1 MRILLIEDDI
11 DLCNSLT
18 FQLKNEGF
26 SIDVCNDGDDGL
38 DTILENCHDLIIL
51 DRMLPKLDG
60 LSILK
65 KARTENISTPIILLT
80 ALGQVDDKV
89 DGLDCGADD
98 YIVKPFEFKELL
110 ARIRCICRRPVKI
123 NIDEKLYYGDI
134 SFDEHQRLLFKD
146 DLSCSLSKKETFLLQ
161 LFLKNPNQ
169 ILTRDILLTRVWGN
183 GADIEDGNLDNY
195 IYFLRRR
202 LSSLNSTVTIKTI
215 RGLGYRLEV
224 QDV

>member
-26 SIDVCNDGDDGL
+26 SVSFCNDGDTGL
-38 DTILENCHDLIIL
+38 DAILENCHDLIIL

>member
-26 SIDVCNDGDDGL
+26 SIDVCNDGNAGL
-38 DTILENCHDLIIL
+38 DAILENCHDLIIL

-65 KARTENISTPIILLT
+65 KARVENISTPIILLT

>member
-26 SIDVCNDGDDGL
+26 SIDVCNDGNAGL
-38 DTILENCHDLIIL
+38 DAILENCHDLIIL

-65 KARTENISTPIILLT
+65 KARVENISTPIILLT

-134 SFDEHQRLLFKD
+134 SFDEHQRLLFKY

>member
-26 SIDVCNDGDDGL
+26 SIDVCNDGNAGL
-38 DTILENCHDLIIL
+38 DAILENCHDLIIL

-65 KARTENISTPIILLT
+65 KARAENISTPIILLT

>member
-26 SIDVCNDGDDGL
+26 SIDICNDGDAGL
-38 DTILENCHDLIIL
+38 DAILENCHDLIIL

-65 KARTENISTPIILLT
+65 KARMENISTPIILLT

-224 QDV
+224 KNV

>member
-11 DLCNSLT
+11 DLCTSLA
-18 FQLKNEGF
+18 FQLENQGF
-26 SIDVCNDGDDGL
+26 TVDFCNDGDTGL
-38 DTILENCHDLIIL
+38 DTILENRHDLIIL
-51 DRMLPKLDG
+51 DIMLPKLDG
-60 LSILK
+60 LTVLK
-65 KARTENISTPIILLT
+65 KARKENISTPIILLT

-110 ARIRCICRRPVKI
+110 ARIRCICRRPVKM

-134 SFDEHQRLLFKD
+134 SFDEHQRLLFNG
-146 DLSCSLSKKETFLLQ
+146 DLSCSLSKKETFLFQ
-161 LFLKNPNQ
+161 LFLKNPEQ

-202 LSSLNSTVTIKTI
+202 LSSLNSNVTIKTI
-215 RGLGYRLEV
+215 RGLGYKLEV
-224 QDV
+224 EDV

>member
-26 SIDVCNDGDDGL
+26 SIDVCNDGNAGL
-38 DTILENCHDLIIL
+38 DAILENCHDLIIL

-65 KARTENISTPIILLT
+65 KARVENISTPIILLT

-110 ARIRCICRRPVKI
+110 ARIRCICRRPVKM

>member
-18 FQLKNEGF
+18 FQFKNEGF
-26 SIDVCNDGDDGL
+26 SIDICNDGDAGL
-38 DTILENCHDLIIL
+38 DAILENCHDLIIL

-65 KARTENISTPIILLT
+65 KARMENISTPIILLT

>member
-26 SIDVCNDGDDGL
+26 SIDVCNDGNAGL
-38 DTILENCHDLIIL
+38 DAILENCHDLIIL

-65 KARTENISTPIILLT
+65 KARVENISTPIILLT

-224 QDV
+224 KNV